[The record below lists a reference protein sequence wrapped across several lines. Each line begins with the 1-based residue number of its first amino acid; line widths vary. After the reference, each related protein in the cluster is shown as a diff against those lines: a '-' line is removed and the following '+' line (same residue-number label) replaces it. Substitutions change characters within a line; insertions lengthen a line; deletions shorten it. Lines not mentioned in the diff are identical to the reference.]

1 MSDCIFCKI
10 VNGEIPAKV
19 VYEND
24 HALVFEDLNPQAPV
38 HLLAIPK
45 KHIASI
51 NEVEEADAET
61 MGQLFVAARA
71 VAQQQGFAEAG
82 YRTTMNCGEQAGQTV
97 FHAHLH
103 ILSGRPFSWPPG

>member
-10 VNGEIPAKV
+10 VDGEIPADV

-24 HALVFEDLNPQAPV
+24 HVVVFRDLNPQAPV
-38 HLLAIPK
+38 HLLAIPR

-51 NEVEEADAET
+51 NEVAEDDAET
-61 MGQLFVAARA
+61 MGQLFLAAKA
-71 VAQQQGFAEAG
+71 VAEQEGFSGQG